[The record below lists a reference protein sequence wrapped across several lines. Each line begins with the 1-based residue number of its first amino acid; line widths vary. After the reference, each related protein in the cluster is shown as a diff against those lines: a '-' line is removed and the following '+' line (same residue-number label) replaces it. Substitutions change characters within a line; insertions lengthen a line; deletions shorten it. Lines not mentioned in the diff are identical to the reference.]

1 MYRLKH
7 FIIIII
13 IILLIYFLYDDG
25 LGAIPFLLA
34 AIYLSWIVIN
44 EFKSLRKSKR
54 MQHITGFIVYNGM
67 YVYVYVQR
75 KDVRL
80 LNIREMTKEQLSE
93 ESMINIAYAILTERH
108 EPLTLQQ
115 LLDEIRKLT
124 GVSEKKMKEKMQQ
137 FYTDMNIDGRFLA
150 INDNRWGLR
159 EWYPVD
165 QIEEET
171 APVVKVRKK
180 KKKKAVLDD
189 EEEED
194 DEEDDED
201 ELFDEEFDELVDDE
215 DEEEDD
221 DEEEIVEIEV
231 DLLEPDDDL
240 EIIPD
245 DEDIELDEEDEDDEE
260 EEEIEE

>member
-1 MYRLKH
+1 M
-7 FIIIII
+7 
-13 IILLIYFLYDDG
+13 
-25 LGAIPFLLA
+25 
-34 AIYLSWIVIN
+34 
-44 EFKSLRKSKR
+44 
-54 MQHITGFIVYNGM
+54 
-67 YVYVYVQR
+67 
-75 KDVRL
+75 
-80 LNIREMTKEQLSE
+80 NIREMTKEQLLE
-93 ESMINIAYAILTERH
+93 ESMINIAYAILTEKH
-108 EPLTLQQ
+108 EALTLQQ
-115 LLDEIRKLT
+115 LMDEIRKLT
-124 GVSEKKMKEKMQQ
+124 GVSERKMKEKLQQ

-189 EEEED
+189 DDED
-194 DEEDDED
+194 DDLEEDDED
-201 ELFDEEFDELVDDE
+201 ELFDEEFDELVDDDEDE
-215 DEEEDD
+215 DEE
-221 DEEEIVEIEV
+221 EEEIVEIEA

-245 DEDIELDEEDEDDEE
+245 DEDIELDEEDEDEE